1 MLKPM
6 LAALLLLALPS
17 LADDLP
23 PDAAAVVNGEAVP
36 LAELQKTLVRRHG
49 QAVLQEL
56 VLRKL
61 IDQEALRAGVTVRE
75 TEVQRRYAE
84 ALAELK
90 KQFAAEVSLAGM
102 LQAQGVSEAEFHD
115 QVVVRLTLEK
125 LAIRDLLCGTWARPR
140 ALFSST
146 EEKAR
151 ALLDRLKAGEDFGA
165 LAKAESVDA
174 GSAAREGDL
183 GIRFR
188 GELPAEL
195 EVPAFSLPV
204 GTLSGVIRTPM
215 GFGILKPEARQE
227 AHPRPYPE
235 IRGEVEARLEK
246 DPPSQEDLER
256 FLGRLRRAAAI
267 RTHPDLPAF
276 PDGAAPRPAP

>member
-6 LAALLLLALPS
+6 RAALLLLVLPA
-17 LADDLP
+17 LADPLP
-23 PDAAAVVNGEAVP
+23 PDAAAVVNGETVP
-36 LAELQKTLVRRHG
+36 MAELHKTLMKRHG

-61 IDQEALRAGVTVRE
+61 IDQEALRAGVTVSER
-75 TEVQRRYAE
+75 EVQRRYAE
-84 ALAELK
+84 ALDELK
-90 KQFAAEVSLAGM
+90 KQFAAEVSLAAM
-102 LQAQGVSEAEFHD
+102 LQAQGVAEAEFHD

-125 LAIRDLLCGTWARPR
+125 LVIRDLLCGAWARPR

-151 ALLDRLKAGEDFGA
+151 AMLDKLKAGEDFCA
-165 LAKAESVDA
+165 LAKAESVDP

-195 EVPAFSLPV
+195 EEPAFSLPV

-215 GFGILKPEARQE
+215 GFGILKIEARQE
-227 AHPRPYPE
+227 ARPRPYPE
-235 IRGEVEARLEK
+235 IRGEVETRLEK
-246 DPPSQEDLER
+246 DPPSQDDLER
-256 FLGRLRRAAAI
+256 FLGRLRRAATLQ
-267 RTHPDLPAF
+267 THPDLPAF
-276 PDGAAPRPAP
+276 PVGAAPRPAP